1 MVDWASMR
9 ECMNDAGCSES
20 TIRRAE
26 HFYQSG
32 SAEDL
37 IHCLRSC
44 RCDALQEIH
53 EKQRQLDRL
62 DKLIRETKNREALI
76 KSECAD
82 WRADFSADEA

>member
-1 MVDWASMR
+1 MVDWTGMR
-9 ECMNDAGCSES
+9 ECMTDAGCSEAA
-20 TIRRAE
+20 IRRAE

-44 RCDALQEIH
+44 RCDALEEIH

-62 DKLIRETKNREALI
+62 DKLIRETKNR
-76 KSECAD
+76 
-82 WRADFSADEA
+82 

>member
-9 ECMNDAGCSES
+9 ECMSDAGCSES
-20 TIRRAE
+20 TILRAE

-32 SAEDL
+32 SAEEL

-62 DKLIRETKNREALI
+62 DKLIRETKNGKKEKA
-76 KSECAD
+76 E
-82 WRADFSADEA
+82 